1 MTALLDKI
9 TRISLKL
16 RWLTLLLVASIL
28 VLGVI
33 ALMQLNQE
41 LLPPIEFPAMVAIT
55 FWQGATAEKVLDQ
68 VTVPLENAVKNIE
81 GVVNVESNT
90 GQGFSAIS
98 LRTEFGLDQEAF
110 KQKITAALNSASL
123 PENIDPPNLL
133 SFSMGDIPVVVASV
147 SSGNLSLPELQ
158 DLVESSIL
166 PGELETI
173 PGVEKVSIS
182 GGQELP
188 TERPPTEPP
197 TPTPTPFPTPEPTA
211 TPTATAEPTPV
222 LSAVQSPTP
231 KAVEPWPIVEPVT
244 LPEEWTEAAKAMG
257 LTLETTADVTPKM
270 MRMLVQFQPQSLA
283 LLPLEMWQALAPE
296 VLAVVPDSA
305 LEFVD
310 PEIATEVTALVAKAQ
325 AHVAEP
331 TPKAVKPWPIVE
343 PVTLPEEW
351 TEAAKAMGLTL
362 ETTADVTPEMMRM
375 LVQFQ
380 PQSLALLPLEMWQ
393 ALAPEVLAVV
403 PDSALEFVD
412 PEIAAEVTALV
423 AKAQAHV
430 AEPTPKAVKPWPTV
444 EPVPLPEEWTEAA
457 KAMGLTLE
465 TTADV
470 TPEMMRML
478 VQFQPQSLALL
489 PLEMWQALAPE
500 VLAVVPDSALEF
512 VDPEIAAEVTT
523 LISRAKASIAQGKP
537 EIEPTADP
545 DLLPPLWQMAGQ
557 QQGIT
562 LEKPSDIT
570 VKVLRA
576 IVGFAPEALDILTP
590 HHLKSLSPKVLAWL
604 PQDFID
610 KLPSGLRA
618 ELEELATP
626 AGGLGAAANKEA
638 QETAQ
643 LSDKAPPLP
652 ESWQQPPESDLPVEI
667 SFKTAADL
675 LKNPFGVTAAELLN
689 LLVEMG
695 TMPNAPELMGDL
707 TPEIVL
713 WLDAQDP
720 GFLPG
725 LNAGTLRLLSPEVLG
740 ALPKD
745 FMKTLTPDLRA
756 ELEGIAAGTVTVFIP
771 ENTINRTNGNP
782 SLSLIFFKG
791 NEENTVVVAHDI
803 FDKLEELESQNGDIH
818 FEVAFEQSSFI
829 EESINGVSRE
839 GVLGAV
845 FAVVVILIFLSGF
858 VNGKYVLSWR
868 STLVTAVSIPLS
880 VLIGFAAMRWSPALH
895 PAVKSLADAVAG
907 VPVIGALGL
916 MIVRMFPQNMTLNIM
931 TLSGMTVAVG
941 RVVDDS
947 IVVLEN
953 IYRRIQRGD
962 ERWEA
967 VVGGTR
973 DVAIAILASTVTTV
987 IVFLPLGLI
996 GGLVGEFFMPF
1007 GLTVTYALSASF
1019 VVAITVV
1026 PVMAYLFVRQEHMPE
1041 AKETWMQRTYTP
1053 LLKWAL
1059 GHRLWTLV
1067 IASALFLGSLW
1078 LLGQRPQAF
1087 IPSLGEPTLNVA
1099 VDLPNGTTMAETDA
1113 LVNELEA
1120 YLVTLEGIEVYETE
1134 IGSSSGISFAALFR
1148 SGVDQSTANVQISP
1162 RSKGDL
1168 EQLMPLVRAEAERI
1182 FGQENVTVSGA
1193 DITSSGFGG
1202 FSLVLTGDPAD
1213 LAAANERVI
1222 AVLEEIEG
1230 LTNVSSNLTSGQ
1242 VIVRID
1248 GQHAINYS
1256 AELETRD
1263 TMGVTTRAKHA
1274 VAAMDLGPSIEITEG
1289 FETSEQ
1295 TKGFA
1300 DMGRALAIA
1309 IAIVYF
1315 VMAFTFRSFIHPFTI
1330 LFSLPLAVVGAALG
1344 LAITDRVLGI
1354 SAMIGMMMLVGVVVT
1369 NAIVLL
1375 ERVQQN
1381 RRQRGM
1387 NAYDALIEGGRTRLR
1402 PIWMTALAAVLALV
1416 PLALGFTEGAL
1427 IAAELATVVIGGL
1440 LTSTFLTLVIVPV
1453 AYSLF
1458 DEIGRRLTH
1467 RKEI

>member
-1 MTALLDKI
+1 V
-9 TRISLKL
+9 
-16 RWLTLLLVASIL
+16 LT
-28 VLGVI
+28 
-33 ALMQLNQE
+33 
-41 LLPPIEFPAMVAIT
+41 
-55 FWQGATAEKVLDQ
+55 
-68 VTVPLENAVKNIE
+68 
-81 GVVNVESNT
+81 
-90 GQGFSAIS
+90 
-98 LRTEFGLDQEAF
+98 
-110 KQKITAALNSASL
+110 
-123 PENIDPPNLL
+123 
-133 SFSMGDIPVVVASV
+133 
-147 SSGNLSLPELQ
+147 
-158 DLVESSIL
+158 
-166 PGELETI
+166 
-173 PGVEKVSIS
+173 
-182 GGQELP
+182 
-188 TERPPTEPP
+188 
-197 TPTPTPFPTPEPTA
+197 
-211 TPTATAEPTPV
+211 
-222 LSAVQSPTP
+222 
-231 KAVEPWPIVEPVT
+231 
-244 LPEEWTEAAKAMG
+244 
-257 LTLETTADVTPKM
+257 
-270 MRMLVQFQPQSLA
+270 
-283 LLPLEMWQALAPE
+283 
-296 VLAVVPDSA
+296 
-305 LEFVD
+305 
-310 PEIATEVTALVAKAQ
+310 
-325 AHVAEP
+325 
-331 TPKAVKPWPIVE
+331 
-343 PVTLPEEW
+343 
-351 TEAAKAMGLTL
+351 
-362 ETTADVTPEMMRM
+362 
-375 LVQFQ
+375 
-380 PQSLALLPLEMWQ
+380 
-393 ALAPEVLAVV
+393 VV

-423 AKAQAHV
+423 AKAQAYI
-430 AEPTPKAVKPWPTV
+430 AEPTPKAV

-465 TTADV
+465 TTADI
-470 TPEMMRML
+470 TPEMMEML

-523 LISRAKASIAQGKP
+523 LISKAKASIAQDKP
-537 EIEPTADP
+537 EAEPTTDP

-570 VKVLRA
+570 VQVLRA
-576 IVGFAPEALDILTP
+576 IVSFAPEALDMLTP

-610 KLPSGLRA
+610 KLPAGLRA
-618 ELEELATP
+618 ELEELAAP
-626 AGGLGAAANKEA
+626 AGGLGMAATNEA
-638 QETAQ
+638 QEATQ
-643 LSDKAPPLP
+643 LSAKAPPLP
-652 ESWQQPPESDLPVEI
+652 ESWQQPPENDLPVEI

-707 TPEIVL
+707 TPEIIL

-720 GFLPG
+720 EFLPG

-740 ALPKD
+740 ALPED
-745 FMKTLTPDLRA
+745 FMKTRTPDLRA

-791 NEENTVVVAHDI
+791 SEENTVVVAHDI

-858 VNGKYVLSWR
+858 VSGKYVLSWR

-907 VPVIGALGL
+907 VPVLGALGL
-916 MIVRMFPQNMTLNIM
+916 LIVRMFPQDMTLNIM

-1026 PVMAYLFVRQEHMPE
+1026 PILAYLFVRQEHMPE
-1041 AKETWMQRTYTP
+1041 TQETWMQRNYTP

-1113 LVNELEA
+1113 LVSELEA
-1120 YLVTLEGIEVYETE
+1120 YLSTLEDIEVYETE

-1148 SGVDQSTANVQISP
+1148 SGVDQSAANVQISP
-1162 RSKGDL
+1162 QSKGDL

-1202 FSLVLTGDPAD
+1202 FSLVLTGEPAD
-1213 LAAANERVI
+1213 LAAVNEQVI
-1222 AVLEEIEG
+1222 AVLKEIEG

-1248 GQHAINYS
+1248 GQRAINYS

-1263 TMGVTTRAKHA
+1263 TMGVTTRAKQA
-1274 VAAMDLGPSIEITEG
+1274 VAAMELGPSIEITEG

-1309 IAIVYF
+1309 IVIVYF
-1315 VMAFTFRSFIHPFTI
+1315 VMALTFRSFIHPFTI

-1354 SAMIGMMMLVGVVVT
+1354 SAMIGLMMLVGVVVT

-1387 NAYDALIEGGRTRLR
+1387 NAYDALVEGGRTRLR

-1416 PLALGFTEGAL
+1416 PLTLGFTEGAL